1 MEERM
6 RKLASFSIGAVL
18 GGMVGGV
25 LALIFAP
32 KSGLEL
38 RSLIKNRFNILSDDV
53 QQAVQTKRIELQN
66 RLDNLR
72 SPKV

>member
-1 MEERM
+1 M

-32 KSGLEL
+32 KSGVEL
-38 RSLIKNRFNILSDDV
+38 RSLIKNRINILSDDV

-72 SPKV
+72 SPKA

>member
-1 MEERM
+1 M

-32 KSGLEL
+32 NSGLEL
-38 RSLIKNRFNILSDDV
+38 RSLIKNRFSILSDDV

>member
-1 MEERM
+1 M
-6 RKLASFSIGAVL
+6 RKFASFSIGAVL

-32 KSGLEL
+32 KSGIEL

>member
-32 KSGLEL
+32 KSGVEL
-38 RSLIKNRFNILSDDV
+38 RSLIKNRINILSDDV

-72 SPKV
+72 SPKA

>member
-1 MEERM
+1 M